1 MKELEQIVA
10 DARAAIAATRSIA
23 ELEQAKSRFL
33 GKSGAVTELLKGL
46 GKLSAQERPQAGAAI
61 NQAKEQV
68 ESLVASRRDAILS
81 GELDAK
87 LAGESIDVTLPGRG
101 QSPGGL
107 HPISRALEHVEELFR
122 SMGFAVA
129 DGPEIENDRYN
140 FTALRMFPNH
150 PSRSMQD
157 TFYVADSDNVLRTQT
172 SPVQIRYM
180 ESHRPPVRIICPGR
194 VYRHD
199 HDATH
204 SPMFHQIEG
213 LWVDEGVSLADLKGT
228 ITQFCRAFFER
239 DDIAVSVR
247 DGVVTLAG
255 YTKSY
260 MDKWQAERVVSRI
273 KGVRAVANDLEVK
286 LATSSERPDPEIAR
300 AAVDALKWNVSVPAD
315 RIKVKVEKGWV
326 TLEGDVDWYFQ
337 KEAAERTVRSLTGV
351 RGVTNLITL
360 TARPAAQDVKQKIK
374 DALKGADMMVRASE
388 RRIQTLCSVNY
399 L

>member
-23 ELEQAKSRFL
+23 ELEQAKARFL

-46 GKLSAQERPQAGAAI
+46 GRLSAQERPQAGAAI
-61 NQAKEQV
+61 NEAKSQV
-68 ESLVASRRDAILS
+68 ESFVASRRDTILA

-101 QSPGGL
+101 PSPGGL

-213 LWVDEGVSLADLKGT
+213 LWVDEGISLADLKGT
-228 ITQFCRAFFER
+228 VTQFCRAFFER
-239 DDIAVSVR
+239 DDIGIRFRPSYFPFVEPGVEIDMEWSRR
-247 DGVVTLAG
+247 DGEVTYLEIAGAGVVHPEVLRNVGVDSEKYSGFAFGMGLDRLAMLK
-255 YTKSY
+255 Y
-260 MDKWQAERVVSRI
+260 
-273 KGVRAVANDLEVK
+273 GVDDLRLFFENDLK
-286 LATSSERPDPEIAR
+286 FLAQFR
-300 AAVDALKWNVSVPAD
+300 
-315 RIKVKVEKGWV
+315 
-326 TLEGDVDWYFQ
+326 
-337 KEAAERTVRSLTGV
+337 
-351 RGVTNLITL
+351 
-360 TARPAAQDVKQKIK
+360 
-374 DALKGADMMVRASE
+374 
-388 RRIQTLCSVNY
+388 
-399 L
+399 